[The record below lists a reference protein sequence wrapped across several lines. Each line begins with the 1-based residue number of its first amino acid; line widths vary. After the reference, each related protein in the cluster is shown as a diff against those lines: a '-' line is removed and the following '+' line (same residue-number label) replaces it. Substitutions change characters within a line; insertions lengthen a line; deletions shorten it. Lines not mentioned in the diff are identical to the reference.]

1 MTPRQML
8 IAYQTLII
16 KELTRCFRI
25 WPQTLLPPAITM
37 MLYFLVFGKLVG
49 AQIHAVQGFTYIQYI
64 VPGLIMM
71 SVITNSYIHS
81 SSSFFNMKFQRSIEE
96 ILISPTPN
104 TIILLGFITGAVL
117 RSLIVGVIVLC
128 IALFFTHLTIE
139 HFWLTI
145 FTVLVTS
152 IFFGTLGLM
161 NGIYARTFDDVS
173 WVPSFFLTPLTY
185 LGGVFFSIAMLSP
198 LWQKVA
204 MLNPIL
210 YIVDLFRYS
219 LLGIQDTNITIAAII
234 LLIVCVATFLF
245 ALRLIR
251 QSSRLRN

>member
-1 MTPRQML
+1 MNPRQIL
-8 IAYQTLII
+8 ISYQTLVL

-49 AQIHAVQGFTYIQYI
+49 MQIHPVQGFTYIQYI
-64 VPGLIMM
+64 APGLIMM

-81 SSSFFNMKFQRSIEE
+81 SSSFFSMKFQRNIEE

-104 TIILLGFITGAVL
+104 AIILLGFVTGAVV

-139 HFWLTI
+139 HCWLTI
-145 FTVLVTS
+145 FTVLITS
-152 IFFGTLGLM
+152 IFFGTLGLI
-161 NGIYARTFDDVS
+161 NGIFARTFDDVS

-219 LLGIQDTNITIAAII
+219 LLGIQDTNITTAAII
-234 LLIVCVATFLF
+234 LLVVCVATFLF
-245 ALRLIR
+245 ALHLIR
-251 QSSRLRN
+251 QSPRLRN